1 MMGKLI
7 LPLAIGGGLL
17 LLLSSSSQAA
27 SPQTGFDSLPTPLK
41 ALVAQALAT
50 QDPGMFEVVAKQLD
64 AQGYPAQAQL
74 LRSRA
79 QDLKARQGA
88 AAAAGTSG
96 GSANPQPTL
105 IISPTPGSPPPF
117 VPQTDTSGKTLP
129 PDIQNLMAQAIQNG
143 TVPVLTSTAFVLE
156 KAGFPA
162 AAEELRKRA
171 QEVAAT
177 VPPPPP
183 QDQPNV
189 ALDPNMPPDLALEV
203 ARQLQ
208 LQGDPN
214 ALEALA
220 TQMRQRGFNNTADQ
234 LLAKA
239 KQIRVML
246 DAAHTMNNINTE
258 ISSPGLPQIPSAP
271 IISPTPMISP
281 APAGPI
287 IPLVITAPTTP
298 LPVPPTPQPQPL
310 PVEKSKAQILA
321 ESVATNLNDLI
332 DRFGSVQKARYKED
346 TALVKR
352 FQTQEG
358 LTSDGL
364 YGPGSAEHVARYVS
378 DVPPPFHWR
387 KGAGQKDLSQYR
399 SNIETLALDAEQLGN
414 VDRAARLRAS
424 AAKALLA

>member
-27 SPQTGFDSLPTPLK
+27 SSQTSFDSLPTPLK

-50 QDPGMFEVVAKQLD
+50 QDPAMFEVVAKQLD
-64 AQGYPAQAQL
+64 AQGYPTQAQL

-79 QDLKARQGA
+79 QDLRARQGA
-88 AAAAGTSG
+88 TATGSSG
-96 GSANPQPTL
+96 GSGAPQPML

-117 VPQTDTSGKTLP
+117 VPQTDTSGKALP
-129 PDIQNLMAQAIQNG
+129 PDIQNLMAQALQNG

-156 KAGFPA
+156 KASFPA
-162 AAEELRKRA
+162 AAEELRARA
-171 QEVAAT
+171 REVAAT

-189 ALDPNMPPDLALEV
+189 ALDPNMPPDLAAEV

-258 ISSPGLPQIPSAP
+258 ISSPGLPPITPAPPIAPTP
-271 IISPTPMISP
+271 IISP
-281 APAGPI
+281 APGGPT
-287 IPLVITAPTTP
+287 IPVVITAPTTP

-310 PVEKSKAQILA
+310 PVEKSKSQILA

-332 DRFGSVQKARYKED
+332 DRFGSVPKARFKED

-352 FQTQEG
+352 FQIQEG

-364 YGPGSAEHVARYVS
+364 YGPSSAEHVARYVS

-424 AAKALLA
+424 AAKASLA

>member
-17 LLLSSSSQAA
+17 LLISSSSHAAPSQA
-27 SPQTGFDSLPTPLK
+27 SLDSLPTALK
-41 ALVAQALAT
+41 QFAAQALAT
-50 QDPGMFEVVAKQLD
+50 QDPTMIELAAKQLD
-64 AQGYPAQAQL
+64 AQGFPAQAQV
-74 LRSRA
+74 LRSQA
-79 QDLKARQGA
+79 QALRARQTA
-88 AAAAGTSG
+88 AAAPTNG
-96 GSANPQPTL
+96 GGATPQPSL
-105 IISPTPGSPPPF
+105 IISPAPGSPPPF
-117 VPQTDTSGKTLP
+117 VPQTDPSGKALP

-171 QEVAAT
+171 RDVAAT

-214 ALEALA
+214 VLEALA
-220 TQMRQRGFNNTADQ
+220 AQMRQRRFNNTADQ

-246 DAAHTMNNINTE
+246 DAAQTMNNINTE
-258 ISSPGLPQIPSAP
+258 ISSPGLPQIPST
-271 IISPTPMISP
+271 PTPMISP
-281 APAGPI
+281 APAGPT
-287 IPLVITAPTTP
+287 IPVVITAPTTP
-298 LPVPPTPQPQPL
+298 LPVPATPQPQPL

-358 LTSDGL
+358 ITSDGL
-364 YGPGSAEHVARYVS
+364 YGPTAAEHVARYVS

-414 VDRAARLRAS
+414 ADRASRLRAS
-424 AAKALLA
+424 AAKASLA

>member
-64 AQGYPAQAQL
+64 AQGYPTQAQL

-79 QDLKARQGA
+79 QDLRARQGA
-88 AAAAGTSG
+88 AATGSSAGAGT
-96 GSANPQPTL
+96 AQPTL
-105 IISPTPGSPPPF
+105 IISPAPGSPPPF

-129 PDIQNLMAQAIQNG
+129 PDIQNLMAQALQNG

-156 KAGFPA
+156 KSGFPA
-162 AAEELRKRA
+162 AAEELRARA
-171 QEVAAT
+171 REVAAT

-189 ALDPNMPPDLALEV
+189 ALDPNMPPDLAAEV

-258 ISSPGLPQIPSAP
+258 ISSPGLPP
-271 IISPTPMISP
+271 ITQGPPISPTPMISP
-281 APAGPI
+281 APTGPT

-310 PVEKSKAQILA
+310 PLEKSKSQILA

-424 AAKALLA
+424 AAKASLA